1 MQCCN
6 VDEILYGPHLA
17 PQLLLVTLL
26 TSTLFIYFLKKDVN
40 KTIIFTFRY
49 RASQGSTQC
58 E

>member
-40 KTIIFTFRY
+40 KTIIFTFCY
-49 RASQGSTQC
+49 RASQGSS
-58 E
+58 